1 MNSTQI
7 INKRGPRK
15 ADSELTPEELKKRG
29 QNRDYNKK
37 QKEKKTAPSQTQTV
51 EELIQNLPEEEKNQK
66 YRPEIVFKHTEG
78 NDYATIPRILEILND
93 FFDNN
98 SMSCSPI
105 TENEIVTV
113 SRLISQKQGEFP
125 SFTVEQE
132 RKRVVFFVDENDK
145 LKEINEI
152 LIYKF

>member
-1 MNSTQI
+1 MNSTLI
-7 INKRGPRK
+7 TNKRGPRK
-15 ADSELTPEELKKRG
+15 ADSELTPQELKKRE
-29 QNRDYNKK
+29 QKRDYNKK
-37 QKEKKTAPSQTQTV
+37 QKEKNAPSQTQTI
-51 EELIQNLPEEEKNQK
+51 EELIQNLPEEEKNRK

-93 FFDNN
+93 FFDNE
-98 SMSCSPI
+98 SMSCSSI
-105 TENEIVTV
+105 AENGIVTV
-113 SRLISQKQGEFP
+113 SRLISQNQGEFP

-132 RKRVVFFVDENDK
+132 RKKFVFFVDENDK